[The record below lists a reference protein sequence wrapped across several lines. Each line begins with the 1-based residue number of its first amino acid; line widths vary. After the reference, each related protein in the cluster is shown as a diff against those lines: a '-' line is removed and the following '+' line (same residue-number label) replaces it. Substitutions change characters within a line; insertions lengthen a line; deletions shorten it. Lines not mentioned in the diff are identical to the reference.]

1 MRGRGQGRAAA
12 LLAALVMVAAA
23 CGAASE
29 SGGPD
34 AAGGLRVVAT
44 TTVLAD
50 LARQIVAADGTVEAL
65 LPIGADPHDYQASAQ
80 QVAELLDADLV
91 LANGLGLE
99 EGLVDVLANVAAD
112 GGNVL
117 EIGERVD
124 PIPFGGGAGDDH
136 DDDHD
141 DGDDG
146 DHDDHGAEDPHVW
159 LDPVRM
165 AEAGR
170 IIAAELAA
178 IDPTTDWPA
187 RAEVYAAEMLAV
199 DAQIREILEAVPPGQ
214 RKLVTNHDSLGYF
227 AARYDFYVV
236 GAVIPGGAT
245 LADPSSADLAALVA
259 AIEREAVPAIF
270 VETTEPTDLADAV
283 AAEIGA
289 DVAVV
294 ELYTGSLGAPGSGA
308 DSLPGMLLTNAMRI
322 AAALAPSP
330 AETP

>member
-1 MRGRGQGRAAA
+1 M
-12 LLAALVMVAAA
+12 
-23 CGAASE
+23 
-29 SGGPD
+29 
-34 AAGGLRVVAT
+34 
-44 TTVLAD
+44 
-50 LARQIVAADGTVEAL
+50 
-65 LPIGADPHDYQASAQ
+65 
-80 QVAELLDADLV
+80 
-91 LANGLGLE
+91 
-99 EGLVDVLANVAAD
+99 
-112 GGNVL
+112 
-117 EIGERVD
+117 
-124 PIPFGGGAGDDH
+124 
-136 DDDHD
+136 
-141 DGDDG
+141 
-146 DHDDHGAEDPHVW
+146 W

-227 AARYDFYVV
+227 AARYDFDVV